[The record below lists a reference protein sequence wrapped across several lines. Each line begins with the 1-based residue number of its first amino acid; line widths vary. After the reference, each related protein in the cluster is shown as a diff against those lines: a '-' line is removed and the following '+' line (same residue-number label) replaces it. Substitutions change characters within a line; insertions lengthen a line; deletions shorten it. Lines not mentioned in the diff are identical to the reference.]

1 MFNYRHSFI
10 PLIMLFA
17 LAGCDNQPAGDGSA
31 RSVSAIKESG
41 TLIVL
46 TRNAPTTWYIGR
58 DGESAGIEHDMAEAF
73 AAHLGVKTEFRI
85 KETVAEILQALE
97 RGEGDLAA
105 AGLTIFDERQQR
117 FRFGPAYQDVTQQVV
132 CRRDNVQPEDVES
145 LIGLNIEVLAG
156 SSYARRLK
164 TLKLTEYPELAWTE
178 SEDKTTEQLMQE
190 VWENK
195 LDCTVADSNIVD
207 INRRY
212 FPELIAPM
220 NLSQS
225 QSLAWAMP
233 QQSESLQAEASKWFQ
248 QFRDSDRFASL
259 LERYYGFFEAF
270 DYVDIQTYLRRIDDR
285 FPQHQEYFKLAAEKY
300 NVPYLILAAQG
311 YQESHWDAKA
321 KSPTG
326 VRGIMMLTLNTARA
340 VGVKNRL
347 DAKQSIFGGADYL
360 SRMTNRFSEEVTG
373 ENRILMALAAY
384 NIGRAHMHDA
394 QTLARKQGLSPHH
407 WRDIKQVLPLLANK
421 KYYKDL
427 KYGYARGTEPIRYV
441 QRIREYHH
449 VMENRLD

>member
-1 MFNYRHSFI
+1 MFHFHRSFI

-17 LAGCDNQPAGDGSA
+17 LAGCDAGSGRDL
-31 RSVSAIKESG
+31 SAIKESG

-58 DGESAGIEHDMAEAF
+58 DGESTGIEHDMAEAF
-73 AAHLGVKTEFRI
+73 AAYLGVKAEFRV
-85 KETVAEILQALE
+85 KETVPEILEALVQ
-97 RGEGDLAA
+97 GEGDLAA
-105 AGLTIFDERQQR
+105 AGLTIFEERKQR

-145 LIGLNIEVLAG
+145 LIGLNIEVLAD
-156 SSYARRLK
+156 SSYARRLQ
-164 TLKLTEYPELAWTE
+164 TLKLTQYPELEWTE
-178 SEDKTTEQLMQE
+178 TEDKTTEQLMQD
-190 VWENK
+190 VWERK

-220 NLSQS
+220 NLSKS
-225 QSLAWAMP
+225 QALSWAMP
-233 QQSESLQAEASKWFQ
+233 QQSKSLQAEVSKWFQ
-248 QFRDSDRFASL
+248 QFRDSDRLASL

-285 FPQHQEYFKLAAEKY
+285 FPQHQEYFRLAAEKHK
-300 NVPYLILAAQG
+300 VPYSVLAAQG
-311 YQESHWDAKA
+311 YQESHWNARA
-321 KSPTG
+321 ISPTG

-347 DAKQSIFGGADYL
+347 DPKQSIFGGANYL
-360 SRMTNRFSEEVTG
+360 SRMMNRFSEEVTG
-373 ENRILMALAAY
+373 EDRIWLALAAY

-407 WRDIKQVLPLLANK
+407 WRDIKQVLPLLAQK

-441 QRIREYHH
+441 QRIREYQY
-449 VMENRLD
+449 VLENRLD

>member
-1 MFNYRHSFI
+1 MFHYCRSLTF
-10 PLIMLFA
+10 LITLFA
-17 LAGCDNQPAGDGSA
+17 LAGCDDQPAGSA
-31 RSVSAIKESG
+31 RDLSAIKESG

-58 DGESAGIEHDMAEAF
+58 DGESTGIEHDMIEAF

-85 KETVAEILQALE
+85 KETVPEILDALE
-97 RGEGDLAA
+97 QGEGDLAA
-105 AGLTIFDERQQR
+105 AGLTIFDERKQR

-132 CRRDNVQPEDVES
+132 CRRDNVQPEEVES
-145 LIGLNIEVLAG
+145 LIGLNIKVLAD
-156 SSYARRLK
+156 SSYARRLQ
-164 TLKLTEYPELAWTE
+164 TLKLTQYPELEWTE
-178 SEDKTTEQLMQE
+178 TEDKTTEQLMQD
-190 VWENK
+190 VWERK

-220 NLSQS
+220 NLSKS
-225 QSLAWAMP
+225 QSLGWAMP
-233 QQSESLQAEASKWFQ
+233 QQSKALQTEVSKWFQ
-248 QFRDSDRFASL
+248 QFHDNDHLASL
-259 LERYYGFFEAF
+259 LEHYYGFFEAF

-285 FPQHQEYFKLAAEKY
+285 FPRYQEYFRLAAEKY
-300 NVPYLILAAQG
+300 NVPYSVLAAQG
-311 YQESHWDAKA
+311 YQESHWNAKA

-340 VGVKNRL
+340 VGVENRL
-347 DAKQSIFGGADYL
+347 DPKQSIFGGADYL
-360 SRMTNRFSEEVTG
+360 SRMMNRFSDEVTG
-373 ENRILMALAAY
+373 EDRIWLALAAY

-407 WRDIKQVLPLLANK
+407 WRDIKQVLPLLAKK

-441 QRIREYHH
+441 QRIREYQH
-449 VMENRLD
+449 VLENRLD

>member
-1 MFNYRHSFI
+1 MFHYRHSII

-17 LAGCDNQPAGDGSA
+17 LAGCDNPSAGGGSA
-31 RSVSAIKESG
+31 RTVAAIKESG
-41 TLIVL
+41 SLIVL

-58 DGESAGIEHDMAEAF
+58 DGESAGIEHDMVEAF
-73 AAHLGVKTEFRI
+73 SAHLGVKAEFRI
-85 KETVAEILQALE
+85 KETVAEILQALA

-105 AGLTIFDERQQR
+105 AGLTIFDERKQR

-132 CRRDNVQPEDVES
+132 CRRDNVQPEDVAS

-164 TLKLTEYPELAWTE
+164 TLKLEYPELVWTE
-178 SEDKTTEQLMQE
+178 AEDKTTEQLMQD

-225 QSLAWAMP
+225 QSLGWAMA
-233 QQSESLQAEASKWFQ
+233 QQNESLQAEVSQWFQ
-248 QFRDSDRFASL
+248 QFRDSDRLASL

-270 DYVDIQTYLRRIDDR
+270 DYVDIQTYLRRIEDR
-285 FPQHQEYFKLAAEKY
+285 FPQHQDYFKLAAEKY
-300 NVPYLILAAQG
+300 NVPYLILVAQG
-311 YQESHWDAKA
+311 YQESHWNAKA
-321 KSPTG
+321 ESPTG
-326 VRGIMMLTLNTARA
+326 VRGIMMLTRNTARA
-340 VGVKNRL
+340 VGVENRL

-360 SRMTNRFSEEVTG
+360 SRMMNRFSEQVTS
-373 ENRILMALAAY
+373 EDRIWLALAAY
-384 NIGRAHMHDA
+384 NVGRAHMHDA
-394 QTLARKQGLSPHH
+394 QTLARKLELSPYH

-441 QRIREYHH
+441 QRIREYQY
-449 VMENRLD
+449 VMQHRLD

>member
-1 MFNYRHSFI
+1 MFHFRRSFT

-17 LAGCDNQPAGDGSA
+17 LAGCDNQPAGSA
-31 RSVSAIKESG
+31 RDLSTIKESG

-58 DGESAGIEHDMAEAF
+58 DGESTGIEHDMAEAF
-73 AAHLGVKTEFRI
+73 AAYLGVKAEFRV
-85 KETVAEILQALE
+85 KATVPEILEALVQ
-97 RGEGDLAA
+97 GEGDLAA
-105 AGLTIFDERQQR
+105 AGLTIFEERKQR

-145 LIGLNIEVLAG
+145 LIGLNIEVLAD
-156 SSYARRLK
+156 SSYARRLQ
-164 TLKLTEYPELAWTE
+164 TLKLIQYPELEWTE
-178 SEDKTTEQLMQE
+178 TEDKTTEQLMQD
-190 VWENK
+190 VWERK

-220 NLSQS
+220 NLSKS
-225 QSLAWAMP
+225 QSLGWAMP
-233 QQSESLQAEASKWFQ
+233 QQSKPLQAEVSKWFQ
-248 QFRDSDRFASL
+248 QFHDNDHLASL

-285 FPQHQEYFKLAAEKY
+285 FPQHQEYFRLAAEKY
-300 NVPYLILAAQG
+300 NVPYSVLTAQG
-311 YQESHWDAKA
+311 YQESHWNAKA
-321 KSPTG
+321 ISPTG
-326 VRGIMMLTLNTARA
+326 VRGIMMLTLNTART

-347 DAKQSIFGGADYL
+347 DPKQSIFGGADYL
-360 SRMTNRFSEEVTG
+360 SRMMNRFSEEVTG
-373 ENRILMALAAY
+373 EDRIWLALAAY

-407 WRDIKQVLPLLANK
+407 WRDIKQVLPLLAQK

-441 QRIREYHH
+441 QRIREYQH

>member
-1 MFNYRHSFI
+1 MFHYRRSLTF
-10 PLIMLFA
+10 LIMLFA
-17 LAGCDNQPAGDGSA
+17 LAGCDDQPVGSG
-31 RSVSAIKESG
+31 RDLSAIKESG

-58 DGESAGIEHDMAEAF
+58 DGESTGIEHDMAEAF
-73 AAHLGVKTEFRI
+73 AAHLGVKTEFRV
-85 KETVAEILQALE
+85 KETVPEILEALVQ
-97 RGEGDLAA
+97 GEGDLAA
-105 AGLTIFDERQQR
+105 AGLTIFEERKQR

-145 LIGLNIEVLAG
+145 LIGLNIEVLAD
-156 SSYARRLK
+156 SSYARRLQ
-164 TLKLTEYPELAWTE
+164 TLKLTQYPQLTWTE
-178 SEDKTTEQLMQE
+178 TEDKTTEQLMQD
-190 VWENK
+190 VWERK

-220 NLSQS
+220 NLSKS
-225 QSLAWAMP
+225 QALGWAMP
-233 QQSESLQAEASKWFQ
+233 QQSKSLQAEVSKWFQ
-248 QFRDSDRFASL
+248 QFHDNDHLAGL

-285 FPQHQEYFKLAAEKY
+285 FPRHQEYFRLAAEKY
-300 NVPYLILAAQG
+300 KVPYSVLAAQG
-311 YQESHWDAKA
+311 YQESHWNAKA
-321 KSPTG
+321 ISPTG

-347 DAKQSIFGGADYL
+347 DPKQSIFGGADYL
-360 SRMTNRFSEEVTG
+360 SRMMNRFSEEVTG
-373 ENRILMALAAY
+373 EDRIWLALAAY

-407 WRDIKQVLPLLANK
+407 WRDIKQVLPLLAKK

-441 QRIREYHH
+441 QRIREYQH
-449 VMENRLD
+449 VLKNRLD